1 MNFRN
6 PSVLQT
12 LLVLCLRTSFDPV
25 VAAHAHKG
33 LRKAQE
39 HAEHSNPP
47 DPISQSYPDLLYGN
61 PYEGG
66 CVDSPLGWYDDTFG
80 DTCDW
85 YASSPA
91 DNCNWYGLSV
101 NEVGVT
107 ANMACCACGGGST
120 APPTPGPTH
129 AVPPPTPSPTYE
141 GGGCVDS
148 PPGWYDIFGDNCDWY
163 ASSPENCDWYGQYA
177 NKVGVT
183 AFMACCACGGG
194 STAPPTPGP
203 THAVPPPT
211 PSPTYEDGG
220 CVDSPSDWYDNIGDN
235 CDWYASFP
243 YNCDWYGKF
252 PNKDGVTANM
262 ACCACGGG
270 STAA

>member
-1 MNFRN
+1 MSSSKFSLSFSSHNYQILPKDIIYYTKSSIMNFRN

-66 CVDSPLGWYDDTFG
+66 CVDSPDWYDIFWDN
-80 DTCDW
+80 CDW
-85 YASSPA
+85 YASSPF
-91 DNCNWYGLSV
+91 NCEVSDDYA

-107 ANMACCACGGGST
+107 ANMACCVCGGGST
-120 APPTPGPTH
+120 ASTPGPTH

-141 GGGCVDS
+141 GGGCVDT
-148 PPGWYDIFGDNCDWY
+148 PGWHDIFLDNCDWY
-163 ASSPENCDWYGQYA
+163 ASSPVNCDWYGQYA
-177 NKVGVT
+177 NKGGVT
-183 AFMACCACGGG
+183 AFMACC
-194 STAPPTPGP
+194 
-203 THAVPPPT
+203 V
-211 PSPTYEDGG
+211 
-220 CVDSPSDWYDNIGDN
+220 
-235 CDWYASFP
+235 
-243 YNCDWYGKF
+243 
-252 PNKDGVTANM
+252 
-262 ACCACGGG
+262 CGGG